1 VTQKLFFISF
11 SIQLTTNHQIFY
23 WRERKKE
30 KTASIYIDTNSLAE
44 ILACDKVFFKKKIN
58 GSVFFK

>member
-44 ILACDKVFFKKKIN
+44 ILACDKVFLKKKD
-58 GSVFFK
+58 